1 MKEYRVFGIGV
12 VVTILFA
19 VSGFAAEDPVGEWKG
34 EGQRGEIT
42 IIISK
47 EADGS
52 LTGQMIT
59 GLGPNDLSN
68 VSLEGDQL
76 SFVNRLEF
84 DSGSFELSFT
94 GKIDGDTFIGTISTP
109 RGDNPVEL
117 RRAGHSGGVDGLI
130 GVWNLTGES
139 QFGPMEH
146 TLVVT
151 ADGKATYE
159 SSGRVSDVTD
169 LVIEGNEVNFEMT
182 TYGGGNTYDVAF
194 RGSFDDEGLTG
205 DIISNGASFVT
216 LEAPRARDIDV
227 MVGTW
232 NLTGESQFGPMVH
245 TLIVT
250 SDGTFTY
257 ESEGQT
263 SEVSNL
269 KIDGNSVS
277 FDMTVYGGGN
287 AYDVAFEGSF
297 GDDGLT
303 GDVMT
308 NGSSFSTLS
317 APRAQ

>member
-1 MKEYRVFGIGV
+1 MKKHWVFGIGV
-12 VVTILFA
+12 VAMVFFA

-34 EGQRGEIT
+34 EGPRGEIT

-52 LTGQMIT
+52 LNGQMIT
-59 GLGPNDLSN
+59 GRGPNDLSS
-68 VSLEGDQL
+68 VILEGDQL
-76 SFVNRLEF
+76 SFINLLEF
-84 DSGSFELSFT
+84 NGQSFELSFT
-94 GKIDGDTFIGTISTP
+94 GKLEGDTFIGIISTP
-109 RGDNPVEL
+109 RGDNPIEL
-117 RRAGHSGGVDGLI
+117 TRAGRSGGLDGLV
-130 GVWNLTGES
+130 GVWKLKGES
-139 QFGPMEH
+139 QFGLMEY
-146 TLVVT
+146 TLTVT

-159 SSGRVSDVTD
+159 SSEGSSEVTH
-169 LVIEGNEVNFEMT
+169 LVIEGNKVDFEMT
-182 TYGGGNTYDVAF
+182 TFGGGNSYDVAF
-194 RGSFDDEGLTG
+194 KGSFDDDGLRG
-205 DIISNGASFVT
+205 DVISNGSSFVA
-216 LEAPRARDIDV
+216 LKAPRTRDFDI

-232 NLTGESQFGPMVH
+232 NLTGESQFGPMAH

-287 AYDVAFEGSF
+287 VYDVAFEGSF
-297 GDDGLT
+297 GDEGLA

-308 NGSSFSTLS
+308 NGSSFSRLN